1 MSFNICLSCHCI
13 YYELWESTISIF
25 YQVKSATDGRDE
37 TVNEQFPNKHLYII
51 CYSGARHGI

>member
-1 MSFNICLSCHCI
+1 MNYGSPQFPFL
-13 YYELWESTISIF
+13 

-37 TVNEQFPNKHLYII
+37 TINEKFPNTHLYII